1 MTRFRVQCIFRIL
14 LLTGS
19 IFVCVP
25 LFAMPDL
32 KITAITLACLTGI
45 QVVLLIRFV
54 ESTNQHFA
62 QFLMS
67 IRQSDFSQVPTV
79 GTRGTSFEELRSA
92 YTEVLKVFR
101 KSRAESEERARYLQ
115 MVLQQARVGLIGFNQ
130 KGEIEIQNHAARKL
144 LQCNQLRHIDDLRR
158 CNGKLA
164 DTITQAELPPNTVLK
179 LDIQGNYLQLV
190 INITTLQFQ
199 NTLHTLVSLYDI
211 QSELEEKEM
220 EAWHNLIRVLT
231 HEIMNSITPISS
243 LTETVHDILTHEIQP
258 NHPENS
264 PAMDQVVSAVSTIH
278 KRSRSLLE
286 FVENYRKLTRIPNP
300 DFQNVTLADLI
311 GRISDL
317 LQIQLADHHIDF
329 RSSLQPEQL
338 KVMCDPCLTE
348 QVLINLI
355 TNAIQAT
362 RGISKPAILLRAYP
376 NASGRVILEI
386 RDNGTGIEKDVLEK
400 IFIPFFTTK
409 SEGSGIGLSLSR
421 QIMRLQG
428 GSIKVQSTPGE
439 GSCFFLCF

>member
-130 KGEIEIQNHAARKL
+130 KGEIEIQNHAVRKL

-220 EAWHNLIRVLT
+220 EACT
-231 HEIMNSITPISS
+231 ISS
-243 LTETVHDILTHEIQP
+243 GC
-258 NHPENS
+258 S
-264 PAMDQVVSAVSTIH
+264 PM
-278 KRSRSLLE
+278 RS
-286 FVENYRKLTRIPNP
+286 
-300 DFQNVTLADLI
+300 
-311 GRISDL
+311 
-317 LQIQLADHHIDF
+317 
-329 RSSLQPEQL
+329 
-338 KVMCDPCLTE
+338 
-348 QVLINLI
+348 
-355 TNAIQAT
+355 
-362 RGISKPAILLRAYP
+362 
-376 NASGRVILEI
+376 
-386 RDNGTGIEKDVLEK
+386 
-400 IFIPFFTTK
+400 
-409 SEGSGIGLSLSR
+409 
-421 QIMRLQG
+421 
-428 GSIKVQSTPGE
+428 
-439 GSCFFLCF
+439 